1 MKIDKKV
8 AYFIEHSDFE
18 QFVDKKF
25 GFKHPYELAEELE
38 SPNYVSHVLEI
49 DGNINERD
57 IQAIAEKRAGDNR
70 RLHPRQILDMLCHLN
85 KIEKGTYV
93 IRVFW

>member
-1 MKIDKKV
+1 MKIQKKT
-8 AYFIEHSDFE
+8 AFFIEHNDFE

-25 GFKHPYELAEELE
+25 GFKHPYELAEDLE
-38 SPNYVSHVLEI
+38 SPNYVSHVFEI

-57 IQAIAEKRAGDNR
+57 VQAIAER
-70 RLHPRQILDMLCHLN
+70 RSGYNVPLHPRQILDMLCHLN